1 MDFENT
7 TGEIAFIGKIDSFN
21 PVGVLFVNM
30 KYNVCRR
37 VYTLSAYYQCSGLSP
52 LIFENLKRL
61 KKYSSTWKIFKIL

>member
-7 TGEIAFIGKIDSFN
+7 TGEIAFMGKIDSFN

-37 VYTLSAYYQCSGLSP
+37 VCTLSAYYSVLVYHP
-52 LIFENLKRL
+52 
-61 KKYSSTWKIFKIL
+61 